1 MVRGGLL
8 VVLEPLVSDILFW
21 VLCGILFVVA
31 VACVVFGMLVRAREN
46 TYLFWVGMVPWG
58 TLCVALALVLK
69 ARFL

>member
-1 MVRGGLL
+1 VVRGGL

-31 VACVVFGMLVRAREN
+31 VACVVFGVLVRDHEN
-46 TYLFWVGMVPWG
+46 RYLFWVGMVPWG
-58 TLCVALALVLK
+58 VLCVILAWVLK